1 MKPITRHTQSPGR
14 CPVSPTAPGAVGRGS
29 RSACADLD
37 GPKAWGLQVQG
48 RTRSHSYAG
57 ALLLAA
63 SLMVALLVTL
73 PALAQAQATTFPSK
87 PIKILV
93 PFTAGSGADSA
104 SRFYGELIGKI
115 FNQQVLVENKPGGSG
130 VVAVQATRQ
139 APADGHTIL
148 MASNSPAVVNVITIK
163 NLPYDPFKDLRPL
176 YGIAVSPVAFA
187 VRAESPFRTMSD
199 LVTAAKKANRPLQ
212 LGNYSAGYQLVA
224 AWLGTASGL
233 PVTHIPY
240 KGGAQML
247 TDVVGGQ
254 LEVGVIDFTGTIEL
268 MKGGRLR
275 VLAITADK
283 RDPGYADIPTMKESG
298 FPDFETS
305 VWSSF
310 FVRAETPDDIVDKLA
325 AAMHKAMTSEAGR
338 AYQATQPSAPLLMGP
353 KELGAFQLREFQR
366 FKRVAEAAGIKP
378 E

>member
-1 MKPITRHTQSPGR
+1 MKLTKS
-14 CPVSPTAPGAVGRGS
+14 V
-29 RSACADLD
+29 
-37 GPKAWGLQVQG
+37 
-48 RTRSHSYAG
+48 
-57 ALLLAA
+57 LLA
-63 SLMVALLVTL
+63 STL
-73 PALAQAQATTFPSK
+73 AAVVLTGLPLRSLAQSAASFPNK
-87 PIKILV
+87 PIKVLV
-93 PFTAGSGADSA
+93 PFNAGSGADSS
-104 SRFYGELIGKI
+104 SRFYGEALGKLLG
-115 FNQQVLVENKPGGSG
+115 QTVTVENRPGGSG

-148 MASNSPAVVNVITIK
+148 MGSNSPAVVNAITVK

-176 YGIAVSPVAFA
+176 YGVAMSPVAFT
-187 VRAESPFRTMSD
+187 VRADSPYKTMAD
-199 LVTAAKKANRPLQ
+199 LVAAAKKENRPLQ

-268 MKGGRLR
+268 LKGGRLR

-283 RDPGYADIPTMKESG
+283 REARYPDIPTMKESG
-298 FPDFETS
+298 FADFETS
-305 VWSSF
+305 VWSAF
-310 FVRAETPDDIVDKLA
+310 FVRAETPNDVVEKLA
-325 AAMHKAMTSEAGR
+325 AAMFKILQSDAGKAYHASL
-338 AYQATQPSAPLLMGP
+338 PSAAMMMGP
-353 KELGAFQLREFQR
+353 KELGEFQLKEYTR
-366 FKRVAEAAGIKP
+366 FKRVADLAGIKP

>member
-1 MKPITRHTQSPGR
+1 MKLTKS
-14 CPVSPTAPGAVGRGS
+14 V
-29 RSACADLD
+29 
-37 GPKAWGLQVQG
+37 
-48 RTRSHSYAG
+48 
-57 ALLLAA
+57 LLA
-63 SLMVALLVTL
+63 STL
-73 PALAQAQATTFPSK
+73 AAVVLTGLPLRSLAQSAASFPNK
-87 PIKILV
+87 PIKVLV
-93 PFTAGSGADSA
+93 PFNAGSGADSS
-104 SRFYGELIGKI
+104 SRFYGEALGKLLG
-115 FNQQVLVENKPGGSG
+115 QTVTVENRPGGSG

-148 MASNSPAVVNVITIK
+148 MGSNSPAVVNAITVK

-176 YGIAVSPVAFA
+176 YGVAMSPVAFT
-187 VRAESPFRTMSD
+187 VRADSPYKTMAD
-199 LVTAAKKANRPLQ
+199 LVAAAKKENRPLQ

-268 MKGGRLR
+268 LKGGRLR

-283 RDPGYADIPTMKESG
+283 REARYPDIPTMKESG
-298 FPDFETS
+298 FADFETS
-305 VWSSF
+305 VWSAF
-310 FVRAETPDDIVDKLA
+310 FVRAETPNDVVEKLA
-325 AAMHKAMTSEAGR
+325 AAMFKILQSDAGKAYHASL
-338 AYQATQPSAPLLMGP
+338 PSAAMMMGP
-353 KELGAFQLREFQR
+353 KELGEFQLKEYSR
-366 FKRVAEAAGIKP
+366 FKRVADLAGIKP